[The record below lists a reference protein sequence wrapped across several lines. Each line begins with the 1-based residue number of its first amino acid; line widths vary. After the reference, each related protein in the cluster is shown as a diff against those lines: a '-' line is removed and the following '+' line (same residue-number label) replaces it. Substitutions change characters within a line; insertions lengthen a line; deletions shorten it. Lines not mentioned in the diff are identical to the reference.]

1 MTSFVADTHAILWQ
15 LTQPQRLG
23 KAARRAFAAAE
34 SGKVMCLV
42 PAIVLIEVALLHQ
55 RGRIGASA
63 SHIAELLASQPAYP
77 VLPIEIQQCLEFAA
91 LVGIHD
97 PMDRLIAAAA
107 RVSQARVLSSDEVFD
122 SHVERIWD

>member
-1 MTSFVADTHAILWQ
+1 LTSFVADTHALLWQ
-15 LTQPQRLG
+15 LTRPERLG

-34 SGKVMCLV
+34 SGKAVCLV

-55 RGRIGASA
+55 RGRIGVSA
-63 SHIAELLASQPAYP
+63 SHIAELLVSQPAYA

-107 RVSQARVLSSDEVFD
+107 RISQSRLLSSDEVFD
-122 SHVERIWD
+122 PHVDRVWD